1 MADLIVDPRWQ
12 LEGSIAARF
21 ERLLD
26 LYAPLTPLSD
36 GTMVR
41 DPNMGIISK
50 EQFIELLDT
59 PLRHSEDT

>member
-1 MADLIVDPRWQ
+1 MAEFIVDPRWQ
-12 LEGSIAARF
+12 LCGSLAARL

-26 LYAPLTPLSD
+26 LYAPLTPLAD

-41 DPNMGIISK
+41 DPDMGIITK

-59 PLRHSEDT
+59 PLRHGEEP